1 MKGNEAR
8 VVFFLQPVDQFRDG
22 EVAKVEKSFWS
33 YFGFRSLLLLGLLL
47 GLGFLAYVAYVLA
60 QIEGPEPAVS
70 TTTAPT
76 TTTVTTTSTTT
87 TANDNTTTVSPPSPT
102 VPPTPLP
109 GHEKQTKQADMLR

>member
-33 YFGFRSLLLLGLLL
+33 YFGFRSLLLLGLILA
-47 GLGFLAYVAYVLA
+47 LGFLAYVAYVLA
-60 QIEGPEPAVS
+60 QIEGQEPAVS

-76 TTTVTTTSTTT
+76 TTTMTTTSTTT
-87 TANDNTTTVSPPSPT
+87 TATDNTTTVSPPSQT

-109 GHEKQTKQADMLR
+109 GHEKQTKQADMLS

>member
-22 EVAKVEKSFWS
+22 EVAKVKKSFWS

-60 QIEGPEPAVS
+60 QIEGPKPAVS

-87 TANDNTTTVSPPSPT
+87 TAHDNTTTVSPSPT
-102 VPPTPLP
+102 VSPTPLP
-109 GHEKQTKQADMLR
+109 GHEKQTKQADMLS

>member
-47 GLGFLAYVAYVLA
+47 GLGFLAYVLA

-87 TANDNTTTVSPPSPT
+87 TAHDNTTTVSPPSPT

>member
-22 EVAKVEKSFWS
+22 EVAKAEKSFWS

-47 GLGFLAYVAYVLA
+47 GLGFLAYVLA
-60 QIEGPEPAVS
+60 QIEGPEPPVS

-87 TANDNTTTVSPPSPT
+87 TAHDNTTTVSPSPT
-102 VPPTPLP
+102 VSPTPLP
-109 GHEKQTKQADMLR
+109 GHEKQTKQADMLS

>member
-60 QIEGPEPAVS
+60 QIEGPEPVT

-87 TANDNTTTVSPPSPT
+87 TAHDNTTTVSPPSPT
-102 VPPTPLP
+102 VPPPPLP
-109 GHEKQTKQADMLR
+109 GHETS